1 MAAKLKRFSLHL
13 RTFLMIIWAAHG
25 GNGYNCPYGQNCAFE
40 PAPPGRSPPC
50 AQPGLT
56 YCLHPEPYP
65 EQVIR
70 KLVQAG
76 QYDIS
81 TLLSDESRDEFNANK
96 KGSYPYGYGP
106 NSLPHV
112 DQISL
117 VDDTL
122 DYHKNYNTKFHARFN
137 HDIYSEKTPLQPPSP
152 IEPSP
157 YNIKAYQAANYSKFG
172 FQGYHHSSPNYWN
185 PSYDKALSSNSVTPN
200 LGIYNPNYFN
210 TPNFY
215 PNYDSDWFRQASSGV
230 THYNPNEWW
239 KYISPSNSHSDVT
252 IERSVSFPPRTLT
265 HGRRRRNA
273 ELVEA
278 AAAAKGTLTGAEAL
292 RIALGLAR
300 PVSGAVAT
308 SDRQQP
314 GAVPR
319 TNPVHNAP
327 SRAQ

>member
-1 MAAKLKRFSLHL
+1 MTSALCC
-13 RTFLMIIWAAHG
+13 RTRAETSST
-25 GNGYNCPYGQNCAFE
+25 PTRK
-40 PAPPGRSPPC
+40 APTHTATVPTLSPTSTRYPWSMTRS
-50 AQPGLT
+50 T
-56 YCLHPEPYP
+56 
-65 EQVIR
+65 ITR
-70 KLVQAG
+70 TT
-76 QYDIS
+76 
-81 TLLSDESRDEFNANK
+81 TLSFMQDL
-96 KGSYPYGYGP
+96 
-106 NSLPHV
+106 
-112 DQISL
+112 IM
-117 VDDTL
+117 
-122 DYHKNYNTKFHARFN
+122 
-137 HDIYSEKTPLQPPSP
+137 
-152 IEPSP
+152 
-157 YNIKAYQAANYSKFG
+157 AYQAANYSKFG

-292 RIALGLAR
+292 RIALVKTRQRSGRDVR
-300 PVSGAVAT
+300 PPTTWSCAAYE
-308 SDRQQP
+308 
-314 GAVPR
+314 
-319 TNPVHNAP
+319 P
-327 SRAQ
+327 SS